1 MALVKY
7 IEKRLSVIFYKD
19 SIMNLNFS
27 GLFQNQNLANQNIT
41 NQNISNSSHSVPND
55 LDSGALVSSNSS
67 RAIMNM
73 MPGSNISGQ
82 VISVENGNVTIQLA
96 DETTITAALRGN
108 VVLDPGSQVSF
119 FVASNH
125 NHQIALSP
133 LFTNFMVSSPS
144 VEKALQAA
152 SLPIN
157 ESSVSMVTHMME
169 QGMGIDKGSL
179 QAMYR
184 SVASNPNLDT
194 GMVVRLSQMNLDI
207 NEMNAESL
215 RSYEMMNHQLLGSIQ
230 DITKDLSNYFSG
242 ISEGNKSS
250 TVALFSEVVSLLTDA
265 GTEMPN
271 SMEDIPKEIIFK
283 DTSDSMQPMA
293 FTAQQGNVA
302 NPLDQ
307 SFLRD
312 IFKQILEHFKDP
324 SGLNQQQEDGT
335 INPEDGKL
343 IEILSEE
350 KQVDGKN
357 PDVNM
362 DEQINRLL
370 QTMGKTENPSTK
382 DVLKLISDLLQNK
395 QLDAK
400 ILSEPEIGKLLQN
413 TLEEEWLLKPEEVAD
428 KDRMGSFYEQLRLQT
443 SRLAQLAE
451 TLLGKDASLTQK
463 ANQLSQNIDFMN
475 QLNQTFAY
483 VQIPLKMSD
492 SNANG
497 DLYVYTNK
505 KNLSSEDGSVSAYLH
520 LDMEHLGSVDC
531 YVTMQNEKVS
541 TNFKVQD
548 DSVLDFLLKNITLL
562 NERLEKRGY
571 TLQATVSVKE
581 EETSVIQ
588 EMEKQLGQ
596 GSVPI
601 SKVSFDARA

>member
-1 MALVKY
+1 
-7 IEKRLSVIFYKD
+7 
-19 SIMNLNFS
+19 MNLNFS

-41 NQNISNSSHSVPND
+41 NQNISNSGHSGAVPND
-55 LDSGALVSSNSS
+55 LDSGAPVSSNASH
-67 RAIMNM
+67 AIMNL

-96 DETTITAALRGN
+96 DESVITAALKGN
-108 VVLDPGSQVSF
+108 IALEPGNQVSF
-119 FVASNH
+119 MVASNY
-125 NHQIALSP
+125 NHKITLSP

-194 GMVVRLSQMNLDI
+194 GMVVRLSQMDLAI
-207 NEMNAESL
+207 NEMNADSL
-215 RSYEMMNHQLLGSIQ
+215 RAYESMNHQLLGSIQ
-230 DITKDLSNYFSG
+230 DIMKEFSDIFSG
-242 ISEGNKSS
+242 TSEGNMSS
-250 TVALFSEVVSLLTDA
+250 SVSLFSQMVSLLSDMEDETTNSRTDA
-265 GTEMPN
+265 N
-271 SMEDIPKEIIFK
+271 
-283 DTSDSMQPMA
+283 
-293 FTAQQGNVA
+293 
-302 NPLDQ
+302 Q
-307 SFLRD
+307 SLLRD
-312 IFKQILEHFKDP
+312 VFKQIIEHLKAL
-324 SGLNQQQEDGT
+324 SILNQQQEDGK
-335 INPEDGKL
+335 IADGKL
-343 IEILSEE
+343 IDANPTADKGIENLLSDAKTVNENLS
-350 KQVDGKN
+350 DGKT
-357 PDVNM
+357 VNGSL

-370 QTMGKTENPSTK
+370 QTLGKTENPSTK
-382 DVLKLISDLLQNK
+382 DVLKLVSDLLQNR

-400 ILSEPEIGKLLQN
+400 ILSEPEIGKMLQN
-413 TLEEEWLLKPEEVAD
+413 KLEEQWLLKPEEVAN
-428 KDRMGSFYEQLRLQT
+428 KDRMESFYEQLRLQT
-443 SRLAQLAE
+443 SKLAQLAE
-451 TLLGKDASLTQK
+451 TVLGKDASLTQK
-463 ANQLSQNIDFMN
+463 TNQLSQNIDFMN

-483 VQIPLKMSD
+483 VQIPLKMSG

-548 DSVLDFLLKNITLL
+548 DSILDFLEQNIALL

-571 TLQATVSVKE
+571 SLQASISVKE

>member
-1 MALVKY
+1 
-7 IEKRLSVIFYKD
+7 
-19 SIMNLNFS
+19 MNLNFS

-41 NQNISNSSHSVPND
+41 NQNISNSGHSGAVPND

-82 VISVENGNVTIQLA
+82 VFSVENGNVTIQLA
-96 DETTITAALRGN
+96 DESVITAALKGN
-108 VVLDPGSQVSF
+108 VTLDPGSQVSF
-119 FVASNH
+119 FVASNF
-125 NHQIALSP
+125 NHQVTLSP

-157 ESSVSMVTHMME
+157 ESSVSMVTQMME

-184 SVASNPNLDT
+184 SVVSNPNLDS
-194 GMVVRLSQMNLDI
+194 GMIVRLSQMNLAI

-230 DITKDLSNYFSG
+230 DIIKDFSDIFSG
-242 ISEGNKSS
+242 ISKQNISS
-250 TVALFSEVVSLLTDA
+250 TVSLFSQMVTLLSDMEEETANSITDS
-265 GTEMPN
+265 G
-271 SMEDIPKEIIFK
+271 KEIISK
-283 DTSDSMQPMA
+283 DASGSMQQMDSVVQQANASDS
-293 FTAQQGNVA
+293 
-302 NPLDQ
+302 LDQ
-307 SFLRD
+307 SLLRD
-312 IFKQILEHFKDP
+312 VFKQIIEHLKDP
-324 SGLNQQQEDGT
+324 SILNHQQEDGKMA
-335 INPEDGKL
+335 DGKL
-343 IEILSEE
+343 IENILSDG
-350 KQVDGKN
+350 KPVDGNLSGGKTM
-357 PDVNM
+357 DGSL

-370 QTMGKTENPSTK
+370 QTLGKTENQSAK
-382 DVLKLISDLLQNK
+382 DVLKLVSDLLQNK

-400 ILSEPEIGKLLQN
+400 ILSEPSIGKLLQN
-413 TLEEEWLLKPEEVAD
+413 KLEEQWLLKPEEVAN
-428 KDRMGSFYEQLRLQT
+428 KDRMESFYEQLRLQT
-443 SRLAQLAE
+443 SKLAQLAE
-451 TLLGKDASLTQK
+451 AVLGKEASLTQK
-463 ANQLSQNIDFMN
+463 TNQLSQNIDFMN

-483 VQIPLKMSD
+483 VQIPLKMSG

-505 KNLSSEDGSVSAYLH
+505 KNLASEDGSVSAYLH

-548 DSVLDFLLKNITLL
+548 DSILDFLEQNIALL

>member
-1 MALVKY
+1 
-7 IEKRLSVIFYKD
+7 
-19 SIMNLNFS
+19 MNLNFS

-41 NQNISNSSHSVPND
+41 NQNISNSGHSGAVSND

-96 DETTITAALRGN
+96 DESVITAALKGN
-108 VVLDPGSQVSF
+108 IALDPGSQVSF
-119 FVASNH
+119 MVASNY
-125 NHQIALSP
+125 NHKITLSP

-184 SVASNPNLDT
+184 SVVSNPNLDSGT
-194 GMVVRLSQMNLDI
+194 IVRLSQMDLAI
-207 NEMNAESL
+207 NEMNADSL
-215 RSYEMMNHQLLGSIQ
+215 RAYESMNHQLLGSIQ
-230 DITKDLSNYFSG
+230 DIMKEFSDIFSG
-242 ISEGNKSS
+242 ISKENMSS
-250 TVALFSEVVSLLTDA
+250 SVSLFSQMVSLLSDMEDEAANSMTDA
-265 GTEMPN
+265 N
-271 SMEDIPKEIIFK
+271 
-283 DTSDSMQPMA
+283 
-293 FTAQQGNVA
+293 
-302 NPLDQ
+302 Q
-307 SFLRD
+307 SLLRD
-312 IFKQILEHFKDP
+312 VFKQILEHLKEP
-324 SGLNQQQEDGT
+324 SILNHQQEDRT
-335 INPEDGKL
+335 INSEDGKMSDNKL
-343 IEILSEE
+343 IDANPAADKGIENLLS
-350 KQVDGKN
+350 DGKTMN
-357 PDVNM
+357 ENLSDGKPVNGSL

-370 QTMGKTENPSTK
+370 QTLGKTENQSAK
-382 DVLKLISDLLQNK
+382 DVLKLVADLLQNK

-400 ILSEPEIGKLLQN
+400 ILSEPSIGKLLQN
-413 TLEEEWLLKPEEVAD
+413 KLEEQWLLKPEEVAN

-443 SRLAQLAE
+443 SKLAQLAE
-451 TLLGKDASLTQK
+451 TVLGKDASLTQK
-463 ANQLSQNIDFMN
+463 TNQLSQNIDFMN

-483 VQIPLKMSD
+483 VQIPLKMSG

-505 KNLSSEDGSVSAYLH
+505 KNLASDDGTVSAYLH

-548 DSVLDFLLKNITLL
+548 DSILDFLEQNIALL

>member
-1 MALVKY
+1 
-7 IEKRLSVIFYKD
+7 
-19 SIMNLNFS
+19 MNLNFS

-41 NQNISNSSHSVPND
+41 NQNISNSGHSGAVSND
-55 LDSGALVSSNSS
+55 LDSGALVSSNVS

-96 DETTITAALRGN
+96 DESVITAALKGN
-108 VVLDPGSQVSF
+108 IALEPGSQVSF
-119 FVASNH
+119 FVASNF
-125 NHQIALSP
+125 NHQVTLSP

-157 ESSVSMVTHMME
+157 KSSVSMVTQMME

-184 SVASNPNLDT
+184 SVVSNPNLDSGT
-194 GMVVRLSQMNLDI
+194 IVRLSQMDLAI
-207 NEMNAESL
+207 NEMNADSL
-215 RSYEMMNHQLLGSIQ
+215 RAYESMNHQLLGSIQ
-230 DITKDLSNYFSG
+230 DITKEFSDIFSG
-242 ISEGNKSS
+242 ISKENMSS
-250 TVALFSEVVSLLTDA
+250 SVSLFSHMVSLLSDMEEET
-265 GTEMPN
+265 TN
-271 SMEDIPKEIIFK
+271 SMADI
-283 DTSDSMQPMA
+283 DLA
-293 FTAQQGNVA
+293 VQQGNA
-302 NPLDQ
+302 ADSLDQ
-307 SFLRD
+307 SLLRD
-312 IFKQILEHFKDP
+312 VFKQIIEHLKDP
-324 SGLNQQQEDGT
+324 SILNHQQEDGT
-335 INPEDGKL
+335 ISSEDGKMADGKL
-343 IEILSEE
+343 TDANHADGKLMENIFADGKSVNGNLSDG
-350 KQVDGKN
+350 KTVDGSL
-357 PDVNM
+357 

-370 QTMGKTENPSTK
+370 QTLGKSENQSAK
-382 DVLKLISDLLQNK
+382 DVLKLVADLLQNK

-400 ILSEPEIGKLLQN
+400 ILSEPSIGKLLQN
-413 TLEEEWLLKPEEVAD
+413 KLEEQWLLKPEEVAN
-428 KDRMGSFYEQLRLQT
+428 KDRMESFYEQLRLQT
-443 SRLAQLAE
+443 SKLAQLAE
-451 TLLGKDASLTQK
+451 TVLGKDASLTQK
-463 ANQLSQNIDFMN
+463 TNQLSQNIDFMN

-483 VQIPLKMSD
+483 VQIPLKMSGG
-492 SNANG
+492 NANG

-505 KNLSSEDGSVSAYLH
+505 KNLASEDGSVSAYLH

-548 DSVLDFLLKNITLL
+548 DSILDFLEQNIALL

-571 TLQATVSVKE
+571 TLQTTVSVKE

>member
-1 MALVKY
+1 
-7 IEKRLSVIFYKD
+7 
-19 SIMNLNFS
+19 MNLNFS

-41 NQNISNSSHSVPND
+41 NQNISNSGHSGAVPND
-55 LDSGALVSSNSS
+55 LVSGALVSSNSS

-96 DETTITAALRGN
+96 DESVITAALKGN
-108 VVLDPGSQVSF
+108 VTLDPGSQVSF
-119 FVASNH
+119 FVASNF
-125 NHQIALSP
+125 NHQVTLSP

-157 ESSVSMVTHMME
+157 ESSVSMVTQMME
-169 QGMGIDKGSL
+169 HGMGIDKGSL

-184 SVASNPNLDT
+184 SVVSNPNLDS
-194 GMVVRLSQMNLDI
+194 GMIVRLSQMDLAI
-207 NEMNAESL
+207 NEMNADSL
-215 RSYEMMNHQLLGSIQ
+215 RAYESMNHQLLGSIQ
-230 DITKDLSNYFSG
+230 DIMKEFSDIFSG
-242 ISEGNKSS
+242 TSEGNMSS
-250 TVALFSEVVSLLTDA
+250 SVSLFSQMVSLLSDMEDETTNSRTDA
-265 GTEMPN
+265 N
-271 SMEDIPKEIIFK
+271 
-283 DTSDSMQPMA
+283 
-293 FTAQQGNVA
+293 
-302 NPLDQ
+302 Q
-307 SFLRD
+307 SLLRD
-312 IFKQILEHFKDP
+312 VFKQIIEHLKDP
-324 SGLNQQQEDGT
+324 SILNQQQEDGK
-335 INPEDGKL
+335 IADGKL
-343 IEILSEE
+343 IDANPTADKGIENLLSDAKTMNENLS
-350 KQVDGKN
+350 DGKM
-357 PDVNM
+357 VNGSL

-370 QTMGKTENPSTK
+370 QIMGKTENPSTK
-382 DVLKLISDLLQNK
+382 DVLKLVSDLLQNR

-413 TLEEEWLLKPEEVAD
+413 KLEEQWLLKPEEVAN
-428 KDRMGSFYEQLRLQT
+428 KDRMESFYEQLRLQT
-443 SRLAQLAE
+443 SKLAQLAE
-451 TLLGKDASLTQK
+451 TVLGKDASLIQK
-463 ANQLSQNIDFMN
+463 TNQLSQNIDFMN

-483 VQIPLKMSD
+483 VQIPLKMSG

-548 DSVLDFLLKNITLL
+548 DSILDFLEQNIALL

-571 TLQATVSVKE
+571 SLQASISVKE

>member
-1 MALVKY
+1 
-7 IEKRLSVIFYKD
+7 
-19 SIMNLNFS
+19 MNLNFS

-41 NQNISNSSHSVPND
+41 NQNISNSGHSGAVPND
-55 LDSGALVSSNSS
+55 LVSGALVSSNSS
-67 RAIMNM
+67 RAIMNL

-96 DETTITAALRGN
+96 DESVITAALKGN
-108 VVLDPGSQVSF
+108 VTLDPGSQVSF
-119 FVASNH
+119 FVASNF
-125 NHQIALSP
+125 NHQVTLSP

-157 ESSVSMVTHMME
+157 ESSVSMVTQMME
-169 QGMGIDKGSL
+169 HGMGIDKGSL

-184 SVASNPNLDT
+184 SVVSNPNLDS
-194 GMVVRLSQMNLDI
+194 GMIVRLSQMNLAI

-230 DITKDLSNYFSG
+230 DITKDFSDIFSG
-242 ISEGNKSS
+242 ISKQNISS
-250 TVALFSEVVSLLTDA
+250 TVSLFSQMITLLSDMEEETANSITDS
-265 GTEMPN
+265 G
-271 SMEDIPKEIIFK
+271 KEIISK
-283 DTSDSMQPMA
+283 DTSGSMQQMDSVV
-293 FTAQQGNVA
+293 QQA
-302 NPLDQ
+302 NASDSLDQ
-307 SFLRD
+307 SLLRD
-312 IFKQILEHFKDP
+312 VFKQIIEHLKDP
-324 SGLNQQQEDGT
+324 SILNHQQEDGKMA
-335 INPEDGKL
+335 DGKL
-343 IEILSEE
+343 IENILSDG
-350 KQVDGKN
+350 KPVDGNLSGGK
-357 PDVNM
+357 PVDGSL

-370 QTMGKTENPSTK
+370 QTLGKTENQSAK
-382 DVLKLISDLLQNK
+382 DVLKLVSDLLQNK

-400 ILSEPEIGKLLQN
+400 ILSEPSIGKLLQN
-413 TLEEEWLLKPEEVAD
+413 KLEEQWLLKPEEVAN
-428 KDRMGSFYEQLRLQT
+428 KDRMESFYEQLRLQT
-443 SRLAQLAE
+443 SKLAQLAE
-451 TLLGKDASLTQK
+451 AVLGKEASLTQK
-463 ANQLSQNIDFMN
+463 TNQLSQNIDFMN

-483 VQIPLKMSD
+483 VQIPLKMSG

-505 KNLSSEDGSVSAYLH
+505 KNLASEDGSVSAYLH

-548 DSVLDFLLKNITLL
+548 DSILDFLEQNIALL

>member
-1 MALVKY
+1 
-7 IEKRLSVIFYKD
+7 
-19 SIMNLNFS
+19 MNLNFS

-41 NQNISNSSHSVPND
+41 NQNISNSGHSGAVPND
-55 LDSGALVSSNSS
+55 LDSGAFVSSNSS

-96 DETTITAALRGN
+96 DESVITAALKGN
-108 VVLDPGSQVSF
+108 VTLEPGSQVSF
-119 FVASNH
+119 FVASNF
-125 NHQIALSP
+125 NHQVTLSP

-157 ESSVSMVTHMME
+157 ESSVSMVTQMME

-184 SVASNPNLDT
+184 SVASNPNLDSA
-194 GMVVRLSQMNLDI
+194 MIVRLSQMNLAI

-215 RSYEMMNHQLLGSIQ
+215 RAYETMNHQLLGSIQ
-230 DITKDLSNYFSG
+230 DITKEFSDIFSG
-242 ISEGNKSS
+242 ISKENLSS
-250 TVALFSEVVSLLTDA
+250 TVSLFSHMVSLLSDMEEET
-265 GTEMPN
+265 TN
-271 SMEDIPKEIIFK
+271 SMA
-283 DTSDSMQPMA
+283 DTNLA
-293 FTAQQGNVA
+293 VQQGNA
-302 NPLDQ
+302 ADSLDQ
-307 SFLRD
+307 SLLRD
-312 IFKQILEHFKDP
+312 VFKQIIEHLKDP
-324 SGLNQQQEDGT
+324 SILNHQQEDGT
-335 INPEDGKL
+335 INSEDGKMADGKL
-343 IEILSEE
+343 TEANLADGKLMENIFADGKS
-350 KQVDGKN
+350 VDGNLSGGKTV
-357 PDVNM
+357 DGSL

-370 QTMGKTENPSTK
+370 QTLGKTENQSAK
-382 DVLKLISDLLQNK
+382 DVLKLVADLLQNK

-400 ILSEPEIGKLLQN
+400 ILSEPSIGKLLQN
-413 TLEEEWLLKPEEVAD
+413 KLEEQWLLKPEEVAN
-428 KDRMGSFYEQLRLQT
+428 KDRMESFYEQLRLQT
-443 SRLAQLAE
+443 SKLAQLAE
-451 TLLGKDASLTQK
+451 TVLGKDASLTQK
-463 ANQLSQNIDFMN
+463 TNQLSQNIDFMN

-483 VQIPLKMSD
+483 VQIPLKMSGG
-492 SNANG
+492 NANG

-505 KNLSSEDGSVSAYLH
+505 KNLASEDGSVSAYLH

-548 DSVLDFLLKNITLL
+548 DSILDFLEQNIALL

>member
-1 MALVKY
+1 
-7 IEKRLSVIFYKD
+7 
-19 SIMNLNFS
+19 MNLNFS

-41 NQNISNSSHSVPND
+41 NQNISNSGHSGAVSND
-55 LDSGALVSSNSS
+55 LDSGVLVSSNSS

-96 DETTITAALRGN
+96 DESVITAALKGN
-108 VVLDPGSQVSF
+108 IALDPGSQVSF
-119 FVASNH
+119 MVASNY
-125 NHQIALSP
+125 NHKITLSP

-184 SVASNPNLDT
+184 SVVSNPNLDSGT
-194 GMVVRLSQMNLDI
+194 IVRLSQMDLAI
-207 NEMNAESL
+207 NEMNADSL
-215 RSYEMMNHQLLGSIQ
+215 RAYESMNHQLLGSIQ
-230 DITKDLSNYFSG
+230 DIMKEFSDIFSG
-242 ISEGNKSS
+242 ISKENMSS
-250 TVALFSEVVSLLTDA
+250 SVSLFSQMVSLLSDMEDEAANSMTDA
-265 GTEMPN
+265 N
-271 SMEDIPKEIIFK
+271 
-283 DTSDSMQPMA
+283 
-293 FTAQQGNVA
+293 
-302 NPLDQ
+302 Q
-307 SFLRD
+307 SLLRD
-312 IFKQILEHFKDP
+312 VFKQILEHLKEP
-324 SGLNQQQEDGT
+324 SILNHQQEDRT
-335 INPEDGKL
+335 INSEDGKMSDNKL
-343 IEILSEE
+343 IDANPAADKGIENLLS
-350 KQVDGKN
+350 DGKTMN
-357 PDVNM
+357 ENLSDGKPVNGSL

-370 QTMGKTENPSTK
+370 QTLGKSENQSAK
-382 DVLKLISDLLQNK
+382 DVLKLVADLLQNK

-400 ILSEPEIGKLLQN
+400 ILSEPSIVKLLQN
-413 TLEEEWLLKPEEVAD
+413 KLEEQWLLKPEEVAN
-428 KDRMGSFYEQLRLQT
+428 KDRMESFYEQLRLQT
-443 SRLAQLAE
+443 SKLAQLTE
-451 TLLGKDASLTQK
+451 TVLGKDASLTQK
-463 ANQLSQNIDFMN
+463 TNQLSQNIDFMN

-483 VQIPLKMSD
+483 VQIPLKMSG

-505 KNLSSEDGSVSAYLH
+505 KNLASEDGSVSAYLH

-548 DSVLDFLLKNITLL
+548 DSILDFLEQNIALL

-601 SKVSFDARA
+601 SKVSFDARV

>member
-1 MALVKY
+1 
-7 IEKRLSVIFYKD
+7 
-19 SIMNLNFS
+19 MNLNFS

-41 NQNISNSSHSVPND
+41 NQNISNSGHSGAVPND

-96 DETTITAALRGN
+96 DESVITAALKGN
-108 VVLDPGSQVSF
+108 VTLDPGSQVSF
-119 FVASNH
+119 FVASNF
-125 NHQIALSP
+125 NHQVTLSP

-157 ESSVSMVTHMME
+157 ESSVSMVTQMME

-184 SVASNPNLDT
+184 SVVSNPNLDS
-194 GMVVRLSQMNLDI
+194 GMIVRLSQMNLAI

-230 DITKDLSNYFSG
+230 DITKDFSDIFSG
-242 ISEGNKSS
+242 ISKQNISS
-250 TVALFSEVVSLLTDA
+250 TVALFSQMVTLLSDMEEETANSITDS
-265 GTEMPN
+265 G
-271 SMEDIPKEIIFK
+271 KEIISK
-283 DTSDSMQPMA
+283 DASGSMQQMDSVVQQANASDS
-293 FTAQQGNVA
+293 
-302 NPLDQ
+302 LDQ
-307 SFLRD
+307 SLLRD
-312 IFKQILEHFKDP
+312 VFKQIIEHLKDP
-324 SGLNQQQEDGT
+324 SILNPQQEDGKMA
-335 INPEDGKL
+335 DGKL
-343 IEILSEE
+343 IENILSDG
-350 KQVDGKN
+350 KPVDGNLSGGKTM
-357 PDVNM
+357 DGSL

-370 QTMGKTENPSTK
+370 QTLGKTENQSAK
-382 DVLKLISDLLQNK
+382 DVLKLVSDLLQNK

-400 ILSEPEIGKLLQN
+400 ILSEPSIGKLLQN
-413 TLEEEWLLKPEEVAD
+413 KLEEQWLLKPEEVAN
-428 KDRMGSFYEQLRLQT
+428 KDRMESFYEQLRLQT
-443 SRLAQLAE
+443 SKLAQLAE
-451 TLLGKDASLTQK
+451 AVLGKEASLTQK
-463 ANQLSQNIDFMN
+463 TNQLSQNIDFMN
-475 QLNQTFAY
+475 QLNQTFTY
-483 VQIPLKMSD
+483 VQIPLKMSG

-505 KNLSSEDGSVSAYLH
+505 KNLASEDGSVSAYLH

-548 DSVLDFLLKNITLL
+548 DSILDFLEQNIALL

>member
-1 MALVKY
+1 
-7 IEKRLSVIFYKD
+7 
-19 SIMNLNFS
+19 MNLNFS
-27 GLFQNQNLANQNIT
+27 GLFQNQNLANQNIA
-41 NQNISNSSHSVPND
+41 NQNISNSGHSGAVPND
-55 LDSGALVSSNSS
+55 LDSGAPVSSNSS
-67 RAIMNM
+67 RAIMNL

-96 DETTITAALRGN
+96 DESVITAALKGN
-108 VVLDPGSQVSF
+108 IALEPGSQVSF
-119 FVASNH
+119 MVASNY
-125 NHQIALSP
+125 NHKITLSP

-194 GMVVRLSQMNLDI
+194 GMVVRLSQMDLAI
-207 NEMNAESL
+207 NEMNADSL
-215 RSYEMMNHQLLGSIQ
+215 RAYESMNHQLLGSIQ
-230 DITKDLSNYFSG
+230 DIMKEFSDIFSG
-242 ISEGNKSS
+242 TSEGNMSS
-250 TVALFSEVVSLLTDA
+250 SVSLFSQMVSLLSDMADETANSMTDA
-265 GTEMPN
+265 N
-271 SMEDIPKEIIFK
+271 
-283 DTSDSMQPMA
+283 
-293 FTAQQGNVA
+293 
-302 NPLDQ
+302 Q
-307 SFLRD
+307 SLLRD
-312 IFKQILEHFKDP
+312 VFKQIIEHLKDP
-324 SGLNQQQEDGT
+324 SILNQQQEDGK
-335 INPEDGKL
+335 IADGKL
-343 IEILSEE
+343 IDANPTADKGIENLLSDAKTVNENLS
-350 KQVDGKN
+350 DGKT
-357 PDVNM
+357 VNGSL

-370 QTMGKTENPSTK
+370 QTLGKTENPSTK
-382 DVLKLISDLLQNK
+382 DVLKLVSDLLQNR

-400 ILSEPEIGKLLQN
+400 ILSEPEIGKMLQN
-413 TLEEEWLLKPEEVAD
+413 KLEEQWLLKPEEVAN
-428 KDRMGSFYEQLRLQT
+428 KDRMESFYEQLRLQT
-443 SRLAQLAE
+443 SKLAQLAE
-451 TLLGKDASLTQK
+451 TVLGKDASLTQK
-463 ANQLSQNIDFMN
+463 TNQLSQNIDFMN

-483 VQIPLKMSD
+483 VQIPLKMSG

-548 DSVLDFLLKNITLL
+548 DSILDFLEQNIALL

-571 TLQATVSVKE
+571 SLQASISVKE

>member
-1 MALVKY
+1 
-7 IEKRLSVIFYKD
+7 
-19 SIMNLNFS
+19 MNLNFS

-41 NQNISNSSHSVPND
+41 NQNISNSGHSGAVPND

-96 DETTITAALRGN
+96 DESVITAALKGN
-108 VVLDPGSQVSF
+108 VTLDPGSQVSF
-119 FVASNH
+119 FVTSNF
-125 NHQIALSP
+125 NHQVTLSP

-144 VEKALQAA
+144 VEKALQVA

-157 ESSVSMVTHMME
+157 ESSVSMVTQMMK

-184 SVASNPNLDT
+184 SVVSNPNLDS
-194 GMVVRLSQMNLDI
+194 GMIVRLSQMNLAI

-230 DITKDLSNYFSG
+230 DITKDFSDIFSG
-242 ISEGNKSS
+242 ISKQNISS
-250 TVALFSEVVSLLTDA
+250 TVSLFSQMVTLLSDMEEETANSITDS
-265 GTEMPN
+265 G
-271 SMEDIPKEIIFK
+271 KEIISK
-283 DTSDSMQPMA
+283 DASGSMQQMDSVVQQANASDS
-293 FTAQQGNVA
+293 
-302 NPLDQ
+302 LDL
-307 SFLRD
+307 SLLRD
-312 IFKQILEHFKDP
+312 VFKQIIEHLKDP
-324 SGLNQQQEDGT
+324 SILNHQQEDGKMA
-335 INPEDGKL
+335 DGKL
-343 IEILSEE
+343 IENILSDG
-350 KQVDGKN
+350 KPVDGNLSGGKTV
-357 PDVNM
+357 DGSL

-370 QTMGKTENPSTK
+370 QTLGKTENQSAK
-382 DVLKLISDLLQNK
+382 DVLKLVSDLLQNK

-400 ILSEPEIGKLLQN
+400 ILSEPSIGKLLQN
-413 TLEEEWLLKPEEVAD
+413 KLEEQWLLKPEEVAN
-428 KDRMGSFYEQLRLQT
+428 KDRMESFYEQLRLQT
-443 SRLAQLAE
+443 SKLAQLAE
-451 TLLGKDASLTQK
+451 AVLGKEASLTQK
-463 ANQLSQNIDFMN
+463 TNQLSQNIDFMN

-483 VQIPLKMSD
+483 VQIPLKMSG

-505 KNLSSEDGSVSAYLH
+505 KNLASEDGSVSAYLH

-548 DSVLDFLLKNITLL
+548 DSILDFLEQNIALL

>member
-1 MALVKY
+1 
-7 IEKRLSVIFYKD
+7 
-19 SIMNLNFS
+19 MNLNFS

-41 NQNISNSSHSVPND
+41 NQNISNSGHSGAVPND

-96 DETTITAALRGN
+96 DETVITAALKGN
-108 VVLDPGSQVSF
+108 VTLDPGSQVSF
-119 FVASNH
+119 FVASNF
-125 NHQIALSP
+125 NHQVTLSP

-157 ESSVSMVTHMME
+157 VSSVSMVTQMME

-184 SVASNPNLDT
+184 SVVSNPNLDS
-194 GMVVRLSQMNLDI
+194 GMIVRLSQMNLAI
-207 NEMNAESL
+207 NETNAESL
-215 RSYEMMNHQLLGSIQ
+215 RAYESMNHQLLGSIQ
-230 DITKDLSNYFSG
+230 DITKDFSNIFSN
-242 ISEGNKSS
+242 ISKENLSS
-250 TVALFSEVVSLLTDA
+250 TVSLYSQMISLLSDMEEET
-265 GTEMPN
+265 GN
-271 SMEDIPKEIIFK
+271 SMVDTGKEIISK
-283 DTSDSMQPMA
+283 DLSGSMQ
-293 FTAQQGNVA
+293 QIDSGIQKQSNVT
-302 NPLDQ
+302 NSLNQ
-307 SFLRD
+307 SLISD
-312 IFKQILEHFKDP
+312 VLKQVIEHLKDP
-324 SGLNQQQEDGT
+324 SILSNQQKDGA
-335 INPEDGKL
+335 INPEADKTLDAKMLDVKL
-343 IEILSEE
+343 SGD
-350 KQVDGKN
+350 KTVDGSL
-357 PDVNM
+357 

-370 QTMGKTENPSTK
+370 QTLGKPENQSAK
-382 DVLKLISDLLQNK
+382 DVLKLVADLLQNK

-400 ILSEPEIGKLLQN
+400 ILSEPAIGKLLQN
-413 TLEEEWLLKPEEVAD
+413 ELEDQWLLKPEEVAD
-428 KDRMGSFYEQLRLQT
+428 KDRMESFYEQLRLQT
-443 SRLAQLAE
+443 SKLAQLAE
-451 TLLGKDASLTQK
+451 TVLGKDASLTQK
-463 ANQLSQNIDFMN
+463 TNQLAQNIDFIN
-475 QLNQTFAY
+475 QLNQTFSY
-483 VQIPLKMSD
+483 VQIPLKMSGN
-492 SNANG
+492 NANG

-505 KNLSSEDGSVSAYLH
+505 KNLASEDGSVSAYLH

-548 DSVLDFLLKNITLL
+548 DSILDFLEQNIALL
-562 NERLEKRGY
+562 NDRLEKRGY
-571 TLQATVSVKE
+571 TLKTTVSVKE

>member
-1 MALVKY
+1 
-7 IEKRLSVIFYKD
+7 
-19 SIMNLNFS
+19 MNLNFS

-41 NQNISNSSHSVPND
+41 NQNISNSGHSGAVSND

-96 DETTITAALRGN
+96 DESVITAALKGN
-108 VVLDPGSQVSF
+108 IALDPGSQVSF
-119 FVASNH
+119 MVASNY
-125 NHQIALSP
+125 NHKITLSP

-184 SVASNPNLDT
+184 SVVSNPNLDSGT
-194 GMVVRLSQMNLDI
+194 IVRLSQMDLAI
-207 NEMNAESL
+207 NEMNADSL
-215 RSYEMMNHQLLGSIQ
+215 RAYESMNHQLLGSIQ
-230 DITKDLSNYFSG
+230 DIMKEFSDIFSG
-242 ISEGNKSS
+242 ISKENMSS
-250 TVALFSEVVSLLTDA
+250 SVSLFSQMVSLLSDMEDEAANSMTDA
-265 GTEMPN
+265 N
-271 SMEDIPKEIIFK
+271 
-283 DTSDSMQPMA
+283 
-293 FTAQQGNVA
+293 
-302 NPLDQ
+302 Q
-307 SFLRD
+307 SLLRD
-312 IFKQILEHFKDP
+312 VFKQILEHLKEP
-324 SGLNQQQEDGT
+324 SILNHQQEDRT
-335 INPEDGKL
+335 INSEDGKMSDNKL
-343 IEILSEE
+343 IDANPAADKGIENLLS
-350 KQVDGKN
+350 DGKTMN
-357 PDVNM
+357 ENLSDGKPVNGSL

-370 QTMGKTENPSTK
+370 QTLGKTENQSAK
-382 DVLKLISDLLQNK
+382 DVLKLVADLLQNK

-400 ILSEPEIGKLLQN
+400 ILSEPSIVKLLQN
-413 TLEEEWLLKPEEVAD
+413 KLEEQWLLKPEEVAN

-443 SRLAQLAE
+443 SKLAQLAE
-451 TLLGKDASLTQK
+451 TVLGKDASLTQK
-463 ANQLSQNIDFMN
+463 TNQLSQNIDFMN

-483 VQIPLKMSD
+483 VQIPLKMSG

-505 KNLSSEDGSVSAYLH
+505 KNLASEDGSVSAYLH

-548 DSVLDFLLKNITLL
+548 DSILDFLEQNIALL

-601 SKVSFDARA
+601 SKVSFDARV

>member
-1 MALVKY
+1 
-7 IEKRLSVIFYKD
+7 
-19 SIMNLNFS
+19 MNLNFS
-27 GLFQNQNLANQNIT
+27 GLFQNQNLTNQNIT
-41 NQNISNSSHSVPND
+41 NQNISNSGHSGAVSND

-96 DETTITAALRGN
+96 DESVITAALKGN
-108 VVLDPGSQVSF
+108 IALDPGSQVSF
-119 FVASNH
+119 MVASNY
-125 NHQIALSP
+125 NHKITLSP

-157 ESSVSMVTHMME
+157 KSSVSMVTHMME

-184 SVASNPNLDT
+184 SVVSNPNLDSGT
-194 GMVVRLSQMNLDI
+194 IVRLSQMDLAI
-207 NEMNAESL
+207 NEMNADSL
-215 RSYEMMNHQLLGSIQ
+215 RAYESMNHQLLGSIQ
-230 DITKDLSNYFSG
+230 DIMKEFSDIFSG
-242 ISEGNKSS
+242 ISKENMSS
-250 TVALFSEVVSLLTDA
+250 SVSLFSQMVSLLSGLEDEAANSMTDA
-265 GTEMPN
+265 N
-271 SMEDIPKEIIFK
+271 
-283 DTSDSMQPMA
+283 
-293 FTAQQGNVA
+293 
-302 NPLDQ
+302 Q
-307 SFLRD
+307 SLLRD
-312 IFKQILEHFKDP
+312 VFKQIIEHLKDP
-324 SGLNQQQEDGT
+324 SILNHQQEDGT
-335 INPEDGKL
+335 INSEDGKMA
-343 IEILSEE
+343 
-350 KQVDGKN
+350 DGKLTDAN
-357 PDVNM
+357 LTDGKLMENLFADGKPVDENLSDGKPVNDSL

-370 QTMGKTENPSTK
+370 QTLGKTENPSTK
-382 DVLKLISDLLQNK
+382 DVLKLVSDLLQNK

-400 ILSEPEIGKLLQN
+400 ILSEPEIGKLLQ
-413 TLEEEWLLKPEEVAD
+413 TKLEEQWLLKPEEVAD
-428 KDRMGSFYEQLRLQT
+428 KERMESFYEQLRLQT
-443 SRLAQLAE
+443 SKLAQLAE
-451 TLLGKDASLTQK
+451 TVLGKDALLTQK
-463 ANQLSQNIDFMN
+463 TNQLSQNIDFMN

-483 VQIPLKMSD
+483 VQIPLKMSG

-505 KNLSSEDGSVSAYLH
+505 KNLASEDGSVSAYLH

-548 DSVLDFLLKNITLL
+548 DSILDFLEQNIALL
-562 NERLEKRGY
+562 NERLQKRGY
-571 TLQATVSVKE
+571 SLQATVSVKE

>member
-1 MALVKY
+1 
-7 IEKRLSVIFYKD
+7 
-19 SIMNLNFS
+19 MNLNFS

-41 NQNISNSSHSVPND
+41 NQNISNSGHSGAVPND

-96 DETTITAALRGN
+96 DESEITAALKGN
-108 VVLDPGSQVSF
+108 VTLEPGSQVSF
-119 FVASNH
+119 FVASNF
-125 NHQIALSP
+125 NHQVTLSP

-157 ESSVSMVTHMME
+157 ESSVSMVTQMME

-184 SVASNPNLDT
+184 SVASNPNLDSA
-194 GMVVRLSQMNLDI
+194 MIVRLSQMNLAI

-215 RSYEMMNHQLLGSIQ
+215 RAYETMNHQLLGSIQ
-230 DITKDLSNYFSG
+230 NITKEFSDIFSG
-242 ISEGNKSS
+242 ISKENLSS
-250 TVALFSEVVSLLTDA
+250 TVSLFSHMVSLLSDMEEET
-265 GTEMPN
+265 TN
-271 SMEDIPKEIIFK
+271 SMADI
-283 DTSDSMQPMA
+283 DLA
-293 FTAQQGNVA
+293 VQQGNA
-302 NPLDQ
+302 ADSLDQ
-307 SFLRD
+307 SLLRD
-312 IFKQILEHFKDP
+312 VFKQIIEHLKDP
-324 SGLNQQQEDGT
+324 SILNHQQEDGT
-335 INPEDGKL
+335 ISSEDGKMADGKL
-343 IEILSEE
+343 TDANHADGKLMENIFADGKSVNGNLSDG
-350 KQVDGKN
+350 KTVDGSL
-357 PDVNM
+357 

-370 QTMGKTENPSTK
+370 QTLGKSENQSAK
-382 DVLKLISDLLQNK
+382 DVLKLVADLLQNK

-400 ILSEPEIGKLLQN
+400 ILSEPSIGKLLQN
-413 TLEEEWLLKPEEVAD
+413 KLEEQWLLKPEEVAN
-428 KDRMGSFYEQLRLQT
+428 KDRMESFYEQLRLQT
-443 SRLAQLAE
+443 SKLAQLAE
-451 TLLGKDASLTQK
+451 TVLGKDASLTQK
-463 ANQLSQNIDFMN
+463 TNQLSQNIDFMN

-483 VQIPLKMSD
+483 VQIPLKMSG

-505 KNLSSEDGSVSAYLH
+505 KNLASEDGSVSAYLH

-548 DSVLDFLLKNITLL
+548 DSILDFLEQNIALL

>member
-1 MALVKY
+1 
-7 IEKRLSVIFYKD
+7 
-19 SIMNLNFS
+19 MNLNFS

-41 NQNISNSSHSVPND
+41 NHNISNSGHSGAVPND

-96 DETTITAALRGN
+96 DESVITAALKGN
-108 VVLDPGSQVSF
+108 VTLEPGSQVSF
-119 FVASNH
+119 FVASNF
-125 NHQIALSP
+125 NHQVTLSP
-133 LFTNFMVSSPS
+133 LLTNFMVSSPS

-157 ESSVSMVTHMME
+157 ESSVSMVTQMME

-184 SVASNPNLDT
+184 SVASNPNLDSA
-194 GMVVRLSQMNLDI
+194 MIVRLSQMNLAI

-215 RSYEMMNHQLLGSIQ
+215 RAYESMNHQLLGSIH
-230 DITKDLSNYFSG
+230 DITKEFSDIFSG
-242 ISEGNKSS
+242 ISKENLSS
-250 TVALFSEVVSLLTDA
+250 TVSLFSQMVSLLSDMEEET
-265 GTEMPN
+265 TN
-271 SMEDIPKEIIFK
+271 SMADI
-283 DTSDSMQPMA
+283 DLA
-293 FTAQQGNVA
+293 VQQGNA
-302 NPLDQ
+302 ADSLDQ
-307 SFLRD
+307 SLLRD
-312 IFKQILEHFKDP
+312 VFKQIIEHLKDP
-324 SGLNQQQEDGT
+324 SILNHQQEDGT
-335 INPEDGKL
+335 INSEDGKMADGKL
-343 IEILSEE
+343 TNANLADGKLMENLFADGKS
-350 KQVDGKN
+350 VDGNLSGGKTV
-357 PDVNM
+357 DGSL

-370 QTMGKTENPSTK
+370 QTLGKTENQS
-382 DVLKLISDLLQNK
+382 VARNALKLVADLLQNK

-400 ILSEPEIGKLLQN
+400 ILSEPAIGKLLQN
-413 TLEEEWLLKPEEVAD
+413 TLEEQWLLKPEEVAN
-428 KDRMGSFYEQLRLQT
+428 KDRMESFYEQLRLQT
-443 SRLAQLAE
+443 SKLAQLAE
-451 TLLGKDASLTQK
+451 TVLGKDASLTQK
-463 ANQLSQNIDFMN
+463 TNQLSQNIDFMN

-483 VQIPLKMSD
+483 VQIPLKMSGG
-492 SNANG
+492 NANG

-505 KNLSSEDGSVSAYLH
+505 KNLASEDGSVSAYLH

-531 YVTMQNEKVS
+531 YVTMQNQKVS

-548 DSVLDFLLKNITLL
+548 DSILDLLEQNIALL

>member
-1 MALVKY
+1 
-7 IEKRLSVIFYKD
+7 
-19 SIMNLNFS
+19 MNLNFS
-27 GLFQNQNLANQNIT
+27 GLFQNPNLT
-41 NQNISNSSHSVPND
+41 NQNISNSGHSGAVAND
-55 LDSGALVSSNSS
+55 LDSGAIAPSNSS
-67 RAIMNM
+67 RAFTNM

-96 DETTITAALRGN
+96 DESVITAALKGN
-108 VVLDPGSQVSF
+108 VVLEPGSQVSF

-125 NHQIALSP
+125 NHQVMLSP

-157 ESSVSMVTHMME
+157 ESSVSMVTQMME

-184 SVASNPNLDT
+184 SVASNPNLDS
-194 GMVVRLSQMNLDI
+194 GLVVRLSQMNLAI

-215 RSYEMMNHQLLGSIQ
+215 RSYDMMNHQLLGSIQ
-230 DITKDLSNYFSG
+230 NIAKDFSDIFSG
-242 ISEGNKSS
+242 ISKENLSS
-250 TVALFSEVVSLLTDA
+250 TISLFSQMVSLLSDMEEETA
-265 GTEMPN
+265 N
-271 SMEDIPKEIIFK
+271 SMADIGKETISK
-283 DTSDSMQPMA
+283 DASGSMQQMDSA
-293 FTAQQGNVA
+293 VQQGNA
-302 NPLDQ
+302 ADSLEQ
-307 SFLRD
+307 SLIRD
-312 IFKQILEHFKDP
+312 VFKQIIEHLKDP
-324 SGLNQQQEDGT
+324 SILNHQQEDGT
-335 INPEDGKL
+335 INSEDGKIADGKL
-343 IEILSEE
+343 IENILSGG
-350 KQVDGKN
+350 KPVDGST
-357 PDVNM
+357 

-370 QTMGKTENPSTK
+370 QTLGKTENQSAK
-382 DVLKLISDLLQNK
+382 DVLKLVADLLQNK

-400 ILSEPEIGKLLQN
+400 ILAKPAIGNLLQN
-413 TLEEEWLLKPEEVAD
+413 KLEEQWLLKPDEVAN
-428 KDRMGSFYEQLRLQT
+428 KDRMESFYEQLRLQT
-443 SRLAQLAE
+443 SKLAQLAE
-451 TLLGKDASLTQK
+451 TVLGKDASLTQK
-463 ANQLSQNIDFMN
+463 TNQLTQNIDFIN

-483 VQIPLKMSD
+483 VQIPLKMSG

-505 KNLSSEDGSVSAYLH
+505 KNLASEDGSVSAYLH

-548 DSVLDFLLKNITLL
+548 DSILDFLEQNIALL

>member
-1 MALVKY
+1 
-7 IEKRLSVIFYKD
+7 
-19 SIMNLNFS
+19 MNLNFS

-41 NQNISNSSHSVPND
+41 NQNISNSGHSGAIPND

-73 MPGSNISGQ
+73 MPGSDISGQ

-96 DETTITAALRGN
+96 DESVITAALKGN
-108 VVLDPGSQVSF
+108 VTLEPGSQVSF
-119 FVASNH
+119 FVASNF
-125 NHQIALSP
+125 NHQVTLSP

-157 ESSVSMVTHMME
+157 ESSVSMVTQMME

-184 SVASNPNLDT
+184 SVASNPNLDSA
-194 GMVVRLSQMNLDI
+194 MIVRLSQMNLAI

-215 RSYEMMNHQLLGSIQ
+215 RAYESMNHQLLGSIQ
-230 DITKDLSNYFSG
+230 DITKEFSDIFSG
-242 ISEGNKSS
+242 ISKENLSS
-250 TVALFSEVVSLLTDA
+250 TVSLFSQMVSLLSDMEEET
-265 GTEMPN
+265 TN
-271 SMEDIPKEIIFK
+271 SMADI
-283 DTSDSMQPMA
+283 DLA
-293 FTAQQGNVA
+293 VQQGNA
-302 NPLDQ
+302 ADSLDQ
-307 SFLRD
+307 SLLRD
-312 IFKQILEHFKDP
+312 VFKQIIEHLKDP
-324 SGLNQQQEDGT
+324 SILNHQQEDGT
-335 INPEDGKL
+335 INSEDGKMADGKL
-343 IEILSEE
+343 TDANHADGKLMENIFADGKSVNGNLSDG
-350 KQVDGKN
+350 KTVDGSL
-357 PDVNM
+357 

-370 QTMGKTENPSTK
+370 QTLGKSENQSAK
-382 DVLKLISDLLQNK
+382 DVLKLVADLLQNK

-400 ILSEPEIGKLLQN
+400 ILSEPSIVKLLQN
-413 TLEEEWLLKPEEVAD
+413 KLEEQWLLKPEEVAN
-428 KDRMGSFYEQLRLQT
+428 KDRMESFYEQLRLQT
-443 SRLAQLAE
+443 SKLAQLTE
-451 TLLGKDASLTQK
+451 TVLGKDASLTQK
-463 ANQLSQNIDFMN
+463 TNQLSQNIDFMN

-483 VQIPLKMSD
+483 VQIPLKMSG

-505 KNLSSEDGSVSAYLH
+505 KNLASEDGSVSAYLH

-548 DSVLDFLLKNITLL
+548 DSILDFLEQNIALL

>member
-1 MALVKY
+1 
-7 IEKRLSVIFYKD
+7 
-19 SIMNLNFS
+19 MNLNFS

-41 NQNISNSSHSVPND
+41 NQNISNSGHSGAVPND

-96 DETTITAALRGN
+96 DESVITAALKGN
-108 VVLDPGSQVSF
+108 VTLEPGSQVSF
-119 FVASNH
+119 FVASNF
-125 NHQIALSP
+125 NHQVTLSP

-157 ESSVSMVTHMME
+157 ESSVSMVTQMME

-184 SVASNPNLDT
+184 SVASNPNLDSA
-194 GMVVRLSQMNLDI
+194 MIVRLSQMHLAI

-215 RSYEMMNHQLLGSIQ
+215 RAYESMNHQLLGSIH
-230 DITKDLSNYFSG
+230 DITKEFSDIFSG
-242 ISEGNKSS
+242 ISKENLSS
-250 TVALFSEVVSLLTDA
+250 TVSLFSQMVSLLSDMEEET
-265 GTEMPN
+265 TN
-271 SMEDIPKEIIFK
+271 SMADI
-283 DTSDSMQPMA
+283 DLA
-293 FTAQQGNVA
+293 VQQGNA
-302 NPLDQ
+302 AASLDQ
-307 SFLRD
+307 SLLRD
-312 IFKQILEHFKDP
+312 VFKQIIEHLKDP
-324 SGLNQQQEDGT
+324 SILNHQQEDGT
-335 INPEDGKL
+335 INSEDGKMADGKL
-343 IEILSEE
+343 TNANLADGKLMENLFADGKS
-350 KQVDGKN
+350 VDGNLSGGKTV
-357 PDVNM
+357 DGSL

-370 QTMGKTENPSTK
+370 QTLGKTENQSAK
-382 DVLKLISDLLQNK
+382 DVLKLVADLLQNK

-400 ILSEPEIGKLLQN
+400 ILSEPSIGKLLQN
-413 TLEEEWLLKPEEVAD
+413 KLEEQWLLKPEEVAN
-428 KDRMGSFYEQLRLQT
+428 KDRMESFYEQLRLQT
-443 SRLAQLAE
+443 SKLAQL
-451 TLLGKDASLTQK
+451 TDTVLGKDASLTQK
-463 ANQLSQNIDFMN
+463 TNQLSQNIDFMN

-483 VQIPLKMSD
+483 VQIPLKMSGG
-492 SNANG
+492 NANG

-505 KNLSSEDGSVSAYLH
+505 KNLASEDGSVSAYLH

-548 DSVLDFLLKNITLL
+548 DSILDFLEQNIALL

-571 TLQATVSVKE
+571 TLQTTVSVKE

>member
-1 MALVKY
+1 
-7 IEKRLSVIFYKD
+7 
-19 SIMNLNFS
+19 MNLNFS

-41 NQNISNSSHSVPND
+41 NQNISNSGHSGAVPND

-67 RAIMNM
+67 RAIINM

-96 DETTITAALRGN
+96 DESVITAALKGN
-108 VVLDPGSQVSF
+108 VTLEPGSQVSF
-119 FVASNH
+119 FVASNF
-125 NHQIALSP
+125 NHQVTLSP

-157 ESSVSMVTHMME
+157 ESSVSMVTQMME

-184 SVASNPNLDT
+184 SVASNPNLDSA
-194 GMVVRLSQMNLDI
+194 MIVRLSQMNLAI

-215 RSYEMMNHQLLGSIQ
+215 RAYETMNHQLLGSIQ
-230 DITKDLSNYFSG
+230 DITKEFSDIFSG
-242 ISEGNKSS
+242 ISKENLSS
-250 TVALFSEVVSLLTDA
+250 TVSLFSHMVSLLSDMEEET
-265 GTEMPN
+265 TN
-271 SMEDIPKEIIFK
+271 SMADI
-283 DTSDSMQPMA
+283 DLA
-293 FTAQQGNVA
+293 VQQGNA
-302 NPLDQ
+302 ADSLDQ
-307 SFLRD
+307 SLLRD
-312 IFKQILEHFKDP
+312 VFKQIIEHLKDP
-324 SGLNQQQEDGT
+324 SILNHQQEDGT
-335 INPEDGKL
+335 INSEDGKMADGKL
-343 IEILSEE
+343 TDANHADGKLMENIFADGKSVNGNLSDG
-350 KQVDGKN
+350 KTVDGSL
-357 PDVNM
+357 

-370 QTMGKTENPSTK
+370 QTLGKSENQSAK
-382 DVLKLISDLLQNK
+382 DVLKLVADLLQNK

-400 ILSEPEIGKLLQN
+400 ILSEPSIGKLLQN
-413 TLEEEWLLKPEEVAD
+413 KLEEQWLLKPEEVAN
-428 KDRMGSFYEQLRLQT
+428 KDRMESFYEQLRLQT
-443 SRLAQLAE
+443 SKLAQLTE
-451 TLLGKDASLTQK
+451 TVLGKDASLTQK
-463 ANQLSQNIDFMN
+463 TNQLSQNIDFMN

-483 VQIPLKMSD
+483 VQIPLKMSG

-505 KNLSSEDGSVSAYLH
+505 KNLASEDGTVSAYLH

-548 DSVLDFLLKNITLL
+548 DSILDFLEQNIALL

>member
-1 MALVKY
+1 
-7 IEKRLSVIFYKD
+7 
-19 SIMNLNFS
+19 MNLNFS

-41 NQNISNSSHSVPND
+41 NQNISNSGHSGAVPND
-55 LDSGALVSSNSS
+55 LDAGAPVSSNASH
-67 RAIMNM
+67 AIMNL

-96 DETTITAALRGN
+96 DESVITAALKGN
-108 VVLDPGSQVSF
+108 VTLEPGSQVSF
-119 FVASNH
+119 FVASNF
-125 NHQIALSP
+125 NHQVTLSP
-133 LFTNFMVSSPS
+133 LLTNFMVSSPS

-157 ESSVSMVTHMME
+157 ESSVSMVTQMME

-184 SVASNPNLDT
+184 SVASNPNLDSA
-194 GMVVRLSQMNLDI
+194 MIVRLSQMNLAI

-215 RSYEMMNHQLLGSIQ
+215 RAYESMNHQLLGSIH
-230 DITKDLSNYFSG
+230 DITKEFSDIFSG
-242 ISEGNKSS
+242 ISKENLSS
-250 TVALFSEVVSLLTDA
+250 TVSLFSQMVSLLSDMEEET
-265 GTEMPN
+265 TN
-271 SMEDIPKEIIFK
+271 SMADI
-283 DTSDSMQPMA
+283 DLA
-293 FTAQQGNVA
+293 VQQGNA
-302 NPLDQ
+302 ADSLDQ
-307 SFLRD
+307 SLLRD
-312 IFKQILEHFKDP
+312 VFKQIIEHLKDP
-324 SGLNQQQEDGT
+324 SILNHQQEDGT
-335 INPEDGKL
+335 INSEDGKMADGKL
-343 IEILSEE
+343 TNANLADGKLMENLFADGKS
-350 KQVDGKN
+350 VDGNLSGGKTV
-357 PDVNM
+357 DGSL

-370 QTMGKTENPSTK
+370 QTLGKTENQS
-382 DVLKLISDLLQNK
+382 VARNALKLVADLLQNK

-400 ILSEPEIGKLLQN
+400 ILSEPAIGKLLQN
-413 TLEEEWLLKPEEVAD
+413 TLEEQWLLKPEEVAN
-428 KDRMGSFYEQLRLQT
+428 KDRMESFYEQLRLQT
-443 SRLAQLAE
+443 SKLAQLAE
-451 TLLGKDASLTQK
+451 TVLGKDASLTQK
-463 ANQLSQNIDFMN
+463 TNQLSQNIDFMN

-483 VQIPLKMSD
+483 VQIPLKMSGG
-492 SNANG
+492 NANG

-505 KNLSSEDGSVSAYLH
+505 KNLASEDGSVSAYLH

-531 YVTMQNEKVS
+531 YVTMQNQKVS

-548 DSVLDFLLKNITLL
+548 DSILDLLEQNIALL

-571 TLQATVSVKE
+571 SLQATVSVKE

>member
-1 MALVKY
+1 
-7 IEKRLSVIFYKD
+7 
-19 SIMNLNFS
+19 MNLNFS

-41 NQNISNSSHSVPND
+41 NQNISNSGHSGAVSND

-96 DETTITAALRGN
+96 DESVITAALKGN
-108 VVLDPGSQVSF
+108 IALDPGSQVSF
-119 FVASNH
+119 MVASNY
-125 NHQIALSP
+125 NHKITLSP

-184 SVASNPNLDT
+184 SVVSNPNLDSGT
-194 GMVVRLSQMNLDI
+194 IVRLSQMDLAI
-207 NEMNAESL
+207 NEMNADSL
-215 RSYEMMNHQLLGSIQ
+215 RAYESMNHQLLGSIQ
-230 DITKDLSNYFSG
+230 DIMKEFSDIFSG
-242 ISEGNKSS
+242 ISKENMSS
-250 TVALFSEVVSLLTDA
+250 SVSLFSQMVSLLSDMEDEAANSMTDA
-265 GTEMPN
+265 N
-271 SMEDIPKEIIFK
+271 
-283 DTSDSMQPMA
+283 
-293 FTAQQGNVA
+293 
-302 NPLDQ
+302 Q
-307 SFLRD
+307 SLLRD
-312 IFKQILEHFKDP
+312 VFKQILEHLKEP
-324 SGLNQQQEDGT
+324 SILNHQQEDRT
-335 INPEDGKL
+335 INSEDGKMSDNKL
-343 IEILSEE
+343 IDANPAADKGIENLLS
-350 KQVDGKN
+350 DGKTMN
-357 PDVNM
+357 ENLSDGKPVNGSL

-370 QTMGKTENPSTK
+370 QTLGKTENQSAK
-382 DVLKLISDLLQNK
+382 DVLKLVADLLQNK

-400 ILSEPEIGKLLQN
+400 ILSEPSIGKLLQN
-413 TLEEEWLLKPEEVAD
+413 KLEEQWLLKPEEVAN

-443 SRLAQLAE
+443 SKLAQLAE
-451 TLLGKDASLTQK
+451 TVLGKDASLTQK
-463 ANQLSQNIDFMN
+463 TNQLSQNIDFMN

-483 VQIPLKMSD
+483 VQIPLKMSG

-505 KNLSSEDGSVSAYLH
+505 KNLASEDGSVSAYLH

-548 DSVLDFLLKNITLL
+548 DSILDFLEQNIALL

-601 SKVSFDARA
+601 SKVSFDARV

>member
-1 MALVKY
+1 
-7 IEKRLSVIFYKD
+7 
-19 SIMNLNFS
+19 MNLNFS

-41 NQNISNSSHSVPND
+41 NQNISNSGHSGAVPND
-55 LDSGALVSSNSS
+55 LDSGAPVSSNASH
-67 RAIMNM
+67 AIMNL

-96 DETTITAALRGN
+96 DESVITAALKGN
-108 VVLDPGSQVSF
+108 IALEPGSQVSF
-119 FVASNH
+119 MVASNY
-125 NHQIALSP
+125 NHKITLSP

-194 GMVVRLSQMNLDI
+194 GMVVRLSQMDLAI
-207 NEMNAESL
+207 NEMNADSL
-215 RSYEMMNHQLLGSIQ
+215 RAYESMNHQLLGSIQ
-230 DITKDLSNYFSG
+230 DIMKEFSDIFSG
-242 ISEGNKSS
+242 TSEGNISS
-250 TVALFSEVVSLLTDA
+250 SVSLFSQMVSLLSDMEDETANSMTDA
-265 GTEMPN
+265 N
-271 SMEDIPKEIIFK
+271 
-283 DTSDSMQPMA
+283 
-293 FTAQQGNVA
+293 
-302 NPLDQ
+302 Q
-307 SFLRD
+307 SLLRD
-312 IFKQILEHFKDP
+312 VFKQIIEHLKAP
-324 SGLNQQQEDGT
+324 SILNQQQEDGT
-335 INPEDGKL
+335 IHSEDEKMMDSKLSDGKRVDANPTADKG
-343 IEILSEE
+343 IENLLSDAKTMNENLS
-350 KQVDGKN
+350 DGKM
-357 PDVNM
+357 VNGSL

-370 QTMGKTENPSTK
+370 QIMGKTENPSTK
-382 DVLKLISDLLQNK
+382 DVLKLVSDLLQNR

-413 TLEEEWLLKPEEVAD
+413 KLEEQWLLKPEEVAN
-428 KDRMGSFYEQLRLQT
+428 KDRMESFYEQLRLQT
-443 SRLAQLAE
+443 SKLAQLAE
-451 TLLGKDASLTQK
+451 TVLGKDASLTQK
-463 ANQLSQNIDFMN
+463 TNQLSQNIDFMN

-483 VQIPLKMSD
+483 VQIPLKMSG

-548 DSVLDFLLKNITLL
+548 DSILDFLEQNIALL

-571 TLQATVSVKE
+571 SLQASISVKE

>member
-1 MALVKY
+1 
-7 IEKRLSVIFYKD
+7 
-19 SIMNLNFS
+19 MNLNFS

-41 NQNISNSSHSVPND
+41 NQNISSSGHSGAVPND
-55 LDSGALVSSNSS
+55 LNSGAFVSSNSS

-96 DETTITAALRGN
+96 DESVITAALKGN
-108 VVLDPGSQVSF
+108 VTLEPGSQVSF
-119 FVASNH
+119 FVASNF
-125 NHQIALSP
+125 NHQVTLSP

-157 ESSVSMVTHMME
+157 ESSVSMVTQMME

-184 SVASNPNLDT
+184 SVASNPNLDSA
-194 GMVVRLSQMNLDI
+194 MIVRLSQMNLAI

-215 RSYEMMNHQLLGSIQ
+215 RAYESMNHQLLGSIQ
-230 DITKDLSNYFSG
+230 DITKEFSDIFSG
-242 ISEGNKSS
+242 ISKENLSS
-250 TVALFSEVVSLLTDA
+250 NVSLFSQMVSLLSDMEEET
-265 GTEMPN
+265 TN
-271 SMEDIPKEIIFK
+271 SMADI
-283 DTSDSMQPMA
+283 DLA
-293 FTAQQGNVA
+293 VQQGNA
-302 NPLDQ
+302 ADSLDQ
-307 SFLRD
+307 FLLRD
-312 IFKQILEHFKDP
+312 VFKQIIEHLKDP
-324 SGLNQQQEDGT
+324 SILNHQQEDGT
-335 INPEDGKL
+335 INSEDGKMADGKL
-343 IEILSEE
+343 TDANLADGKLMENIFADGKSVNGNLSDG
-350 KQVDGKN
+350 KTVDGSL
-357 PDVNM
+357 
-362 DEQINRLL
+362 DEQIKRLL
-370 QTMGKTENPSTK
+370 QTLGKSENQSAK
-382 DVLKLISDLLQNK
+382 DVLKLVADLLQNK

-400 ILSEPEIGKLLQN
+400 ILSEPSIGKLLQN
-413 TLEEEWLLKPEEVAD
+413 KLEEQWLLKPEEVAN
-428 KDRMGSFYEQLRLQT
+428 KDRMESFYEQLRLQT
-443 SRLAQLAE
+443 SKLAQLAE
-451 TLLGKDASLTQK
+451 TVLGKDASLTQK
-463 ANQLSQNIDFMN
+463 TNQLSQNIDFMN

-483 VQIPLKMSD
+483 VQIPLKMSG

-505 KNLSSEDGSVSAYLH
+505 KNLASEDGTVSAYLH

-548 DSVLDFLLKNITLL
+548 DSILDFLEQNIALL

>member
-1 MALVKY
+1 
-7 IEKRLSVIFYKD
+7 
-19 SIMNLNFS
+19 MNLNFS

-41 NQNISNSSHSVPND
+41 NQNISNSGHSGAVPND

-96 DETTITAALRGN
+96 DESVITAALKGN
-108 VVLDPGSQVSF
+108 VTLEPGSQVSF
-119 FVASNH
+119 FVASNF
-125 NHQIALSP
+125 NHQVTLSP

-157 ESSVSMVTHMME
+157 ESSVSMVTQMME

-184 SVASNPNLDT
+184 SVASNPNLDSA
-194 GMVVRLSQMNLDI
+194 MIVRLSQMHLAI

-215 RSYEMMNHQLLGSIQ
+215 RAYESMNHQLLGSIQ
-230 DITKDLSNYFSG
+230 DITKEFSDIFSG
-242 ISEGNKSS
+242 ISKENLSS
-250 TVALFSEVVSLLTDA
+250 TVSLFSQMVSLLSDMEEET
-265 GTEMPN
+265 TN
-271 SMEDIPKEIIFK
+271 SMADI
-283 DTSDSMQPMA
+283 DLA
-293 FTAQQGNVA
+293 VQQGNA
-302 NPLDQ
+302 ADSLDQ
-307 SFLRD
+307 SLLRD
-312 IFKQILEHFKDP
+312 VFKQIIEHLKDP
-324 SGLNQQQEDGT
+324 SILNHQQEDGT
-335 INPEDGKL
+335 INSEDGKMADGKL
-343 IEILSEE
+343 TDANLADGKLMENIFADGKS
-350 KQVDGKN
+350 VDGNLSGGKTV
-357 PDVNM
+357 DGSL
-362 DEQINRLL
+362 DEQINHLL
-370 QTMGKTENPSTK
+370 QTLGKTEKQSAK
-382 DVLKLISDLLQNK
+382 DVLKLVADLLQNK

-400 ILSEPEIGKLLQN
+400 ILSEPSIGKLLQN
-413 TLEEEWLLKPEEVAD
+413 KLEEQWLLKTEEVAN
-428 KDRMGSFYEQLRLQT
+428 KDRMESFYEQLRLQT
-443 SRLAQLAE
+443 SKLAQLAE
-451 TLLGKDASLTQK
+451 TVLGKDASLTQK
-463 ANQLSQNIDFMN
+463 TNQLSQNIDFMN

-483 VQIPLKMSD
+483 VQIPLKMSG

-505 KNLSSEDGSVSAYLH
+505 KNLASEDGSVSAYLH

-548 DSVLDFLLKNITLL
+548 DSILDFLEQNIALL

>member
-1 MALVKY
+1 
-7 IEKRLSVIFYKD
+7 
-19 SIMNLNFS
+19 MNLNFS

-41 NQNISNSSHSVPND
+41 NHNISNSGHSGAVPND

-96 DETTITAALRGN
+96 DESVITAALKGN
-108 VVLDPGSQVSF
+108 VTLEPGSQVSF
-119 FVASNH
+119 FVASNF
-125 NHQIALSP
+125 NHQVTLSP

-157 ESSVSMVTHMME
+157 ESSVSMVTQMME

-184 SVASNPNLDT
+184 SVASNPNLDSA
-194 GMVVRLSQMNLDI
+194 MIVRLSQMNLAI

-215 RSYEMMNHQLLGSIQ
+215 RAYETMNHQLLGSIQ
-230 DITKDLSNYFSG
+230 DITKEFSDIFSG
-242 ISEGNKSS
+242 ISKENLSS
-250 TVALFSEVVSLLTDA
+250 TVSLFSHMVSLLSDMEEET
-265 GTEMPN
+265 TN
-271 SMEDIPKEIIFK
+271 SMA
-283 DTSDSMQPMA
+283 DTNLA
-293 FTAQQGNVA
+293 VQQGNVA
-302 NPLDQ
+302 DSLDQ
-307 SFLRD
+307 TLLRNV
-312 IFKQILEHFKDP
+312 FKQIIEHLQDP
-324 SGLNQQQEDGT
+324 SILNHQQEDGT
-335 INPEDGKL
+335 INSEDGKMADGKL
-343 IEILSEE
+343 TDGKLTDANLADGKLMENIFADGKS
-350 KQVDGKN
+350 VDGNLSGGKTV
-357 PDVNM
+357 DGSL

-370 QTMGKTENPSTK
+370 QTLGKTENQSAK
-382 DVLKLISDLLQNK
+382 DVLKLVADLLQNK

-400 ILSEPEIGKLLQN
+400 ILSEPSIGKLLQN
-413 TLEEEWLLKPEEVAD
+413 KLEEQSLLKPEEVAN
-428 KDRMGSFYEQLRLQT
+428 KDRMESFYEQLRLQT
-443 SRLAQLAE
+443 SKLAQLAE
-451 TLLGKDASLTQK
+451 TVLGKDASLTQK
-463 ANQLSQNIDFMN
+463 TNQLSQNIDFMN

-483 VQIPLKMSD
+483 VQIPLKMSG

-505 KNLSSEDGSVSAYLH
+505 KNLASDDGTVSAYLH

-548 DSVLDFLLKNITLL
+548 DSILDFLEQNIALL

>member
-1 MALVKY
+1 
-7 IEKRLSVIFYKD
+7 
-19 SIMNLNFS
+19 MNLNFS

-41 NQNISNSSHSVPND
+41 NHNISNSGHSGAVPND

-96 DETTITAALRGN
+96 DESVITAALKGN
-108 VVLDPGSQVSF
+108 VTLEPGSQVSF
-119 FVASNH
+119 FVASNF
-125 NHQIALSP
+125 NHQVTLSP
-133 LFTNFMVSSPS
+133 LLTNFMVSSPS

-157 ESSVSMVTHMME
+157 ESSVSMVTQMME

-184 SVASNPNLDT
+184 SVASNPNLDSA
-194 GMVVRLSQMNLDI
+194 MIVRLSQMNLAI

-215 RSYEMMNHQLLGSIQ
+215 RAYESMNHQLLGSIH
-230 DITKDLSNYFSG
+230 DITKEFSDIFSG
-242 ISEGNKSS
+242 ISKENLSS
-250 TVALFSEVVSLLTDA
+250 TVSLFSQMVSLLSDMEEET
-265 GTEMPN
+265 TN
-271 SMEDIPKEIIFK
+271 SMADI
-283 DTSDSMQPMA
+283 DLA
-293 FTAQQGNVA
+293 VQQGNA
-302 NPLDQ
+302 ADSLDQ
-307 SFLRD
+307 SLLRD
-312 IFKQILEHFKDP
+312 VFKQIIEHLKDP
-324 SGLNQQQEDGT
+324 SILNHQQEDGT
-335 INPEDGKL
+335 INSEDGKMADGKL
-343 IEILSEE
+343 TNANLADGKLMENLFADGKS
-350 KQVDGKN
+350 VDGNLSGGKTV
-357 PDVNM
+357 DGSL

-370 QTMGKTENPSTK
+370 QTLGKTENQS
-382 DVLKLISDLLQNK
+382 VARNALKLVADLLQNK

-400 ILSEPEIGKLLQN
+400 ILSEPAIGKLLQN
-413 TLEEEWLLKPEEVAD
+413 TLEEQWLLKPEEVAN
-428 KDRMGSFYEQLRLQT
+428 KDRMESFYEQLRLQT
-443 SRLAQLAE
+443 SKLAQLAE
-451 TLLGKDASLTQK
+451 TVLGKDASLTQK
-463 ANQLSQNIDFMN
+463 TNQLSQNIDFMN

-483 VQIPLKMSD
+483 VQIPLKMSGG
-492 SNANG
+492 NANG

-505 KNLSSEDGSVSAYLH
+505 KNLASEDGSVSAYLH

-531 YVTMQNEKVS
+531 YVTMQNQKVS

-548 DSVLDFLLKNITLL
+548 DSILDLLEQNIALL

-571 TLQATVSVKE
+571 SLQATVSVKE

>member
-1 MALVKY
+1 
-7 IEKRLSVIFYKD
+7 
-19 SIMNLNFS
+19 MNLNFS

-41 NQNISNSSHSVPND
+41 NQNISNSGHSGAVSND

-96 DETTITAALRGN
+96 DESVITAALKGN
-108 VVLDPGSQVSF
+108 IALDPGSQVSF
-119 FVASNH
+119 MVASNY
-125 NHQIALSP
+125 NHKITLSP

-184 SVASNPNLDT
+184 SVVSNPNLDSGT
-194 GMVVRLSQMNLDI
+194 IVRLSQMDLAI
-207 NEMNAESL
+207 NEMNADSL
-215 RSYEMMNHQLLGSIQ
+215 RAYESMNHQLLGSIQ
-230 DITKDLSNYFSG
+230 DIMKEFSDIFSG
-242 ISEGNKSS
+242 ISKENMSS
-250 TVALFSEVVSLLTDA
+250 SVSLFSQMVSLLSDMEDEAANSMTDA
-265 GTEMPN
+265 N
-271 SMEDIPKEIIFK
+271 
-283 DTSDSMQPMA
+283 
-293 FTAQQGNVA
+293 
-302 NPLDQ
+302 Q
-307 SFLRD
+307 SLLRD
-312 IFKQILEHFKDP
+312 VFKQILEHLKEP
-324 SGLNQQQEDGT
+324 SILNHQQEDRT
-335 INPEDGKL
+335 INSEDGKMSDNKL
-343 IEILSEE
+343 IDANPAADKGIENLLS
-350 KQVDGKN
+350 DGKTMN
-357 PDVNM
+357 ENLSDGKPVNGSL

-370 QTMGKTENPSTK
+370 QTLGKSENQSAK
-382 DVLKLISDLLQNK
+382 DVLKLVADLLQNK

-400 ILSEPEIGKLLQN
+400 ILSEPSIVKLLQN
-413 TLEEEWLLKPEEVAD
+413 KLEEQWLLKPEEVAN

-443 SRLAQLAE
+443 SKLAQLAE
-451 TLLGKDASLTQK
+451 TVLGKDASLTQK
-463 ANQLSQNIDFMN
+463 TNQLSQNIDFMN

-483 VQIPLKMSD
+483 VQIPLKMSG

-505 KNLSSEDGSVSAYLH
+505 KNLASDDGTVSAYLH

-548 DSVLDFLLKNITLL
+548 DSILDFLEQNIALL

>member
-1 MALVKY
+1 
-7 IEKRLSVIFYKD
+7 
-19 SIMNLNFS
+19 MNLNFS

-41 NQNISNSSHSVPND
+41 NQNISNSGHSGAVPND

-96 DETTITAALRGN
+96 DESVITAALKGN
-108 VVLDPGSQVSF
+108 VTLDPGSQVSF
-119 FVASNH
+119 FVASNF
-125 NHQIALSP
+125 NHQVTLSP

-157 ESSVSMVTHMME
+157 ESSVSMVTQMME

-184 SVASNPNLDT
+184 SVVSNPNLDS
-194 GMVVRLSQMNLDI
+194 GMIVRLSQMDLAI
-207 NEMNAESL
+207 NEMNADSL
-215 RSYEMMNHQLLGSIQ
+215 RAYESMNHQLLGSIQ
-230 DITKDLSNYFSG
+230 DIMKEFSDIFSG
-242 ISEGNKSS
+242 TSEGNMSS
-250 TVALFSEVVSLLTDA
+250 SVSLFSQMVSLLSDMEDETTNSRTDA
-265 GTEMPN
+265 N
-271 SMEDIPKEIIFK
+271 
-283 DTSDSMQPMA
+283 
-293 FTAQQGNVA
+293 
-302 NPLDQ
+302 Q
-307 SFLRD
+307 SLLRD
-312 IFKQILEHFKDP
+312 VFKQIIEHLKDP
-324 SGLNQQQEDGT
+324 SILNQQQEDGK
-335 INPEDGKL
+335 IADGKL
-343 IEILSEE
+343 IDANPTTDKGIENLLSDAKTMNENLS
-350 KQVDGKN
+350 DGKM
-357 PDVNM
+357 VNGSL

-370 QTMGKTENPSTK
+370 QIMGKTENPSTK
-382 DVLKLISDLLQNK
+382 DVLKLVSDLLQNR

-413 TLEEEWLLKPEEVAD
+413 KLEEQWLLKPEEVAN
-428 KDRMGSFYEQLRLQT
+428 KDRMESFYEQLRLQT
-443 SRLAQLAE
+443 SKLAQLAE
-451 TLLGKDASLTQK
+451 TVLGKDASLIQK
-463 ANQLSQNIDFMN
+463 TNQLSQNIDFMN

-483 VQIPLKMSD
+483 VQIPLKMSG

-548 DSVLDFLLKNITLL
+548 DSILDFLEQNIALL

-571 TLQATVSVKE
+571 SLQASISVKE